1 MKLQRNRSCLEQR
14 LKGVKTNTAPTMNG
28 NKTHCMGEVK
38 EELNQKDLNLT
49 QTFNASSL
57 VNQFKSMNM

>member
-1 MKLQRNRSCLEQR
+1 
-14 LKGVKTNTAPTMNG
+14 
-28 NKTHCMGEVK
+28 MGEVK
-38 EELNQKDLNLT
+38 EELNQKDFNLT